1 MQVITI
7 GAPQSSHSVLKDFF
21 TKRNVV
27 KLIKAT
33 IPLAS
38 GLFDSGKELTSNAY
52 YTIKADK
59 KINSLVSELGLKN
72 KKFNLKKIK
81 LKDKHPFMDAY
92 VISGLTPLE
101 MTIEGVPSDV
111 ENAYMF
117 AFPQQALE
125 TSFIDAWEQTTSY
138 EERLGFVSAIKGKLF
153 EVKYTDYLNS
163 NLESGYSAAMAS
175 SPNQQGWDIKIQGPD
190 KEVVELLQ
198 LKATNSASYVND
210 AIKKYPEIDIVSI
223 SDLQGQLALVSPDAN
238 VTLSSIS
245 NNDLLTEIIAETDK
259 SSFLFFPAIPLL
271 SLGFIVFD
279 SYRMKDLSEYEKKHS
294 IGKRGGDLFV
304 NSSIIVST
312 TPFIGIPLVI
322 GKEILFSKTK
332 KKRLLIQFLKDQIK
346 KQKKSEKVWDK
357 QVSRRSFLK
366 GLSAAA
372 ILSAKPKRVI

>member
-7 GAPQSSHSVLKDFF
+7 GAPQLSHSVLKDFF

-92 VISGLTPLE
+92 VISGLTALE
-101 MTIEGVPSDV
+101 MTKEGVPSDV

-138 EERLGFVSAIKGKLF
+138 EERLGFVSAVKGKIF

-163 NLESGYSAAMAS
+163 NLESGYSAAMAT

-210 AIKKYPEIDIVSI
+210 AIEKYPEIDIVSI
-223 SDLQGQLALVSPDAN
+223 SNL
-238 VTLSSIS
+238 
-245 NNDLLTEIIAETDK
+245 
-259 SSFLFFPAIPLL
+259 
-271 SLGFIVFD
+271 
-279 SYRMKDLSEYEKKHS
+279 
-294 IGKRGGDLFV
+294 
-304 NSSIIVST
+304 
-312 TPFIGIPLVI
+312 
-322 GKEILFSKTK
+322 
-332 KKRLLIQFLKDQIK
+332 
-346 KQKKSEKVWDK
+346 
-357 QVSRRSFLK
+357 
-366 GLSAAA
+366 
-372 ILSAKPKRVI
+372 